1 MKNVDVIFEKLK
13 KQTDLQN
20 QVEMIEQVLI
30 NSSGLL
36 DDREVEILIQFL
48 ENTKK
53 ELIQKPINE
62 EFKNFIYS
70 IDEIQNTPSTTWL

>member
-30 NSSGLL
+30 SSSGLL

-70 IDEIQNTPSTTWL
+70 MVV